1 MSDVRDIIR
10 KSEWHETLDVITS
23 GPVPPNPAELLLS
36 NRLDMLMAELRRE
49 YDFILIDTVPY
60 GVVADAQVINQVAD
74 LCIYVIREGRFDR
87 RLLPDVEKLYT
98 DGRLS
103 HMAVVLNEVSYE
115 QAGYYGYYGYY
126 GYGYGNKKE

>member
-1 MSDVRDIIR
+1 M
-10 KSEWHETLDVITS
+10 
-23 GPVPPNPAELLLS
+23 
-36 NRLDMLMAELRRE
+36 
-49 YDFILIDTVPY
+49 
-60 GVVADAQVINQVAD
+60 ADAQVINQVAD

-103 HMAVVLNEVSYE
+103 HMAVVLNEVCYE